1 MSERKLTDAEIE
13 KLLGGDGQPVQ
24 RELVKVKGV
33 SGSEYLVFNKD
44 EAKWF
49 KDNLKRYQEEYRFD
63 NISDL
68 QDLDRMLGME
78 LLSYRYQSWLSQGTD
93 YEGLIFDEK
102 AIRDHKQK
110 TDQEIRLTKAAM
122 GMARK
127 ARVESEQQSTG
138 EYLRSLLRRA
148 EEFGIHRDEQI
159 AKAID
164 VLMETKKLIGLH
176 DRCDEEERKHLGVEM
191 EDIFMWLRDVA
202 IPEYMEIDN
211 AFRKN
216 QVLWIKEVS

>member
-1 MSERKLTDAEIE
+1 MSKEKLTDEQIE
-13 KLLGGDGQPVQ
+13 AMLGGEGPTIRQ
-24 RELVKVKGV
+24 LIKVKGS
-33 SGSEYLVFNKD
+33 SGSEYQVLNSD
-44 EAKWF
+44 EAKWYRA
-49 KDNLKRYQEEYRFD
+49 NLKKYQEEYRFD

-78 LLSYRYQSWLSQGTD
+78 LLSYRYQQWLSRGTD
-93 YEGLIFDEK
+93 YEGMIFDEK

-138 EYLRSLLRRA
+138 EYLRNLLRRA
-148 EEFGIHRDEQI
+148 EEFGIHRDNQT

-164 VLMETKKLIGLH
+164 VLMEIKKLVGLH
-176 DRCDEEERKHLGVEM
+176 DRCDEEERKHLGVEL
-191 EDIFMWLRDVA
+191 EDIFEWIRDVA
-202 IPEYMEIDN
+202 IPEYMKIDE